1 MTKKQVEDDDELLND
16 IKTMNIKTFIS
27 KAGIFSLLLLAFN
40 NTEVKAQLH
49 PLGAMYFQNQ
59 YLSNPAMAGLEEG
72 LRADLAYRKQWSS
85 IPGAPET
92 QSLTADYG
100 SAKKSGV
107 GVSIY
112 NDEAGLQKKTRVMGS
127 YAYHL
132 PLNSNGSKLSFGVS
146 LGFMDE
152 RLMNEKM
159 NTVNRDYDAAVA
171 KFSDRETYVD
181 GDFGFALSTNKLNIQ
196 GALPNLKSFFGSDQ
210 QEGNLV
216 DQARYFA
223 AVSYKFYLANTLDG
237 LGVEPKVVYRD
248 IKGYKSIADIGTNL
262 TLANNQVNVMGMY
275 HTNQSATL
283 GMGVKYKSLM
293 QIAGMYTSGTSAL
306 RGYTNGNFE
315 LNLRVNISKL

>member
-1 MTKKQVEDDDELLND
+1 
-16 IKTMNIKTFIS
+16 MNIKTLIS
-27 KAGIFSLLLLAFN
+27 KAGALSLLLLAFN
-40 NTEVKAQLH
+40 NTKVSAQLH

-59 YLSNPAMAGLEEG
+59 YLANPAMAGLEQG

-107 GVSIY
+107 GISIY

-132 PLNSNGSKLSFGVS
+132 PLNSTGAKLSFGIS

-159 NTVNRDYDAAVA
+159 NTVTPDYDVAVNKYA
-171 KFSDRETYVD
+171 DRETYVD
-181 GDFGFALSTNKLNIQ
+181 GDFGFALSSNKLNFQ
-196 GALPNLKSFFGSDQ
+196 GAIPNLKTFFGNDQ
-210 QEGNLV
+210 HKDELV

-223 AVSYKFYLANTLDG
+223 SLSYKFYLANTLEG
-237 LGVEPKVVYRD
+237 MGIEPKVVYRD
-248 IKGYKSIADIGTNL
+248 IRGYKSIADIGTNL

-275 HTNQSATL
+275 HTNESATI
-283 GMGVKYKSLM
+283 GMGVKYRSLM
-293 QIAGMYTSGTSAL
+293 QINGMYTSGTSAIQ
-306 RGYTNGNFE
+306 GYTNGNFE
-315 LNLRVNISKL
+315 LNLRVNISKLKL